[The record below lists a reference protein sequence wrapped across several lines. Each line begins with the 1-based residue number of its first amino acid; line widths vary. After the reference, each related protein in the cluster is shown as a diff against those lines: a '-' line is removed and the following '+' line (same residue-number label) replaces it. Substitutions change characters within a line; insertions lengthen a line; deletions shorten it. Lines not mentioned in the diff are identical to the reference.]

1 MQKIIYNGWLC
12 GNDSYPAKIKEKYK
26 DKINK
31 EVFGFNRLA
40 KKIDEVESNWNYIEE
55 EYRVKE
61 KVGGK
66 SIARKPW
73 DHYIKINND
82 DVLAEFDGYQ
92 HYKELDNYIK
102 DQKYAEIAQRMGYK
116 VVRIPF
122 FIQLNNKLIEYYFG
136 IQLSNIT
143 IDHTFPQGFRVNGKE
158 KIPEFLNAEEAG
170 VKNFVNTM
178 KYKSILPTDFCIFG
192 LERFQKEILDLSKNG
207 FNKEVQ
213 QIKESIVCRAE
224 DYGWDIKYA
233 MSKNMKWDYQSN

>member
-1 MQKIIYNGWLC
+1 
-12 GNDSYPAKIKEKYK
+12 
-26 DKINK
+26 
-31 EVFGFNRLA
+31 
-40 KKIDEVESNWNYIEE
+40 
-55 EYRVKE
+55 
-61 KVGGK
+61 
-66 SIARKPW
+66 
-73 DHYIKINND
+73 
-82 DVLAEFDGYQ
+82 
-92 HYKELDNYIK
+92 
-102 DQKYAEIAQRMGYK
+102 MGYK

-233 MSKNMKWDYQSN
+233 MPKNMKWDYQSN